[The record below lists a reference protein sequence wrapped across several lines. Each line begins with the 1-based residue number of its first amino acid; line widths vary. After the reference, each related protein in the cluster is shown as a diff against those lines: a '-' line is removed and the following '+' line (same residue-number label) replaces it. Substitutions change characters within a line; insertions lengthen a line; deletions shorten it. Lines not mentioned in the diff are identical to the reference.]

1 MQPFLS
7 AICPI
12 LIVSNI
18 CLELI
23 YPGLGS
29 SKLIRKLLS
38 GLSGRLEVCLS
49 RVSRLVNQ
57 PQNGTPCPV
66 QLIGFRIR
74 ILPLRSIRNNGSP
87 RICLSSHRSP
97 PALTTCLGYFSKSKL
112 RQFDIVD
119 NPLVRAGHWRQF
131 SNHWP

>member
-29 SKLIRKLLS
+29 SKLIRKFLS
-38 GLSGRLEVCLS
+38 GLSGCLEVCLS
-49 RVSRLVNQ
+49 RVSRLANQ

-66 QLIGFRIR
+66 QWIGFQIR
-74 ILPLRSIRNNGSP
+74 ILPLRSIWNNGSP
-87 RICLSSHRSP
+87 RICLTSHRSSLAP
-97 PALTTCLGYFSKSKL
+97 TTCLGYFSI
-112 RQFDIVD
+112 QI
-119 NPLVRAGHWRQF
+119 QT
-131 SNHWP
+131 

>member
-1 MQPFLS
+1 MQPFLG

-12 LIVSNI
+12 FIVSNI

-23 YPGLGS
+23 DPVLGS

-38 GLSGRLEVCLS
+38 GLTCRLEVCLS

-66 QLIGFRIR
+66 QLISFRIG
-74 ILPLRSIRNNGSP
+74 ICPLGAYGI
-87 RICLSSHRSP
+87 
-97 PALTTCLGYFSKSKL
+97 TDLGIS
-112 RQFDIVD
+112 V
-119 NPLVRAGHWRQF
+119 
-131 SNHWP
+131 